1 MIRPVPQALEEPLAA
16 QPQVQVE
23 QQAQV
28 RDLLAQAARLDPVQ
42 PVPVEPL
49 VQAARRVV
57 LAEPVVQVR
66 PVALVRPVRLVDLV
80 AVPLVER
87 LAELL
92 VERLAELPA
101 APVLP
106 VDLVAVRLVVAVRL
120 AVAQVLVRR
129 LRLLPIRSLP

>member
-1 MIRPVPQALEEPLAA
+1 MIRPVRQALEEPLAA

-28 RDLLAQAARLDPVQ
+28 RDPLAQAARLEPVQ

-66 PVALVRPVRLVDLV
+66 PVAP
-80 AVPLVER
+80 
-87 LAELL
+87 
-92 VERLAELPA
+92 
-101 APVLP
+101 
-106 VDLVAVRLVVAVRL
+106 VAVRLVVAVRL